1 MEDGYG
7 NIAEGDMFGIRLE
20 TRRPIIRTN
29 VLMVCTKVT
38 TIYVIVLGHR
48 S

>member
-7 NIAEGDMFGIRLE
+7 NIAEGSMFGVRLE

-29 VLMVCTKVT
+29 VLIVCTKVT
-38 TIYVIVLGHR
+38 AIGVIVLGT
-48 S
+48 

>member
-7 NIAEGDMFGIRLE
+7 NIAEGSIFGVRLE

-38 TIYVIVLGHR
+38 AIDLIVLGT
-48 S
+48 